1 MGSMFRQLAQLAG
14 SFRVWNNVEKA
25 SLFDRDSRT
34 KWKAN
39 RVDKLAV
46 YSSNNTSKEKGFIV
60 VRLDC
65 VRDGFSVI
73 SASHLFFL
81 KGADKSKPDWENKG

>member
-1 MGSMFRQLAQLAG
+1 
-14 SFRVWNNVEKA
+14 
-25 SLFDRDSRT
+25 
-34 KWKAN
+34 
-39 RVDKLAV
+39 
-46 YSSNNTSKEKGFIV
+46 
-60 VRLDC
+60 